1 MSIYIFSR
9 IRKAFKCH
17 CGKSYKTS
25 QKLKNHSLL
34 IHSAKNDI
42 TLSSTSS
49 SSSQQ
54 NETNSNSNVSPLK
67 NSINLVTMKSTINK
81 STTNLTN
88 ASSGLTTTSST
99 VTKISKE
106 GTFKNIN
113 ESNKSKLNSPIG
125 KTNYDGLGILTPAT
139 SPKNQVQQQN
149 SSSES
154 STNSIAP
161 DHSSLSASSPISNI
175 LSSGFQIFKKHDS

>member
-1 MSIYIFSR
+1 MQNISSR

-42 TLSSTSS
+42 TLSATTTAA

-54 NETNSNSNVSPLK
+54 NENSNTNVSPLK
-67 NSINLVTMKSTINK
+67 NSINLVTMKSAINK

-88 ASSGLTTTSST
+88 TSSGLTTTTST
-99 VTKISKE
+99 VTKLSKE

-125 KTNYDGLGILTPAT
+125 KTNYDSLGILTPAT

-154 STNSIAP
+154 CANSIAP
-161 DHSSLSASSPISNI
+161 DHSLSASSPISNI